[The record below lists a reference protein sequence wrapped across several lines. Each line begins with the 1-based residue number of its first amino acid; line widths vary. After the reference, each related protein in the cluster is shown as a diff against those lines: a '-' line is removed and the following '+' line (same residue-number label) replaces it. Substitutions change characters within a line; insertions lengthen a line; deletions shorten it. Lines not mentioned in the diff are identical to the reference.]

1 MLIRLSFQPIRGALL
16 KFTNFQCLDKDADGK
31 LSFEDISNSLK
42 KYFGGNEE
50 NFQMLRIKDFLFN
63 QNNDRTRAHDRD

>member
-1 MLIRLSFQPIRGALL
+1 M
-16 KFTNFQCLDKDADGK
+16 NFQCLDKDADGK

-50 NFQMLRIKDFLFN
+50 NFQMFRIKDFLSD
-63 QNNDRTRAHDRD
+63 QNNDRTSAHDRY